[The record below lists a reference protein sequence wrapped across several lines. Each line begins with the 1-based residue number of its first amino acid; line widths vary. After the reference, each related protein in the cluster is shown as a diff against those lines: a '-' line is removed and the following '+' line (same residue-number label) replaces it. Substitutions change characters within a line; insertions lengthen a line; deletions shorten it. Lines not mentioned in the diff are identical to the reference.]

1 LHQQLKF
8 VPFHIASRKQPHHIM
23 QAPSKKQSVKSG
35 RDGEVVILTANVK
48 CAVEWYNHTSKLTKF
63 QVIFEVFGKFYS
75 LTLPPLFQI
84 LHNLALILYGK

>member
-35 RDGEVVILTANVK
+35 RGEVVILTANVK

-84 LHNLALILYGK
+84 LHNLAQILYGK

>member
-1 LHQQLKF
+1 LLPENNPIK
-8 VPFHIASRKQPHHIM
+8 SCKSSKQEE
-23 QAPSKKQSVKSG
+23 QSVKSG

-75 LTLPPLFQI
+75 P
-84 LHNLALILYGK
+84 A